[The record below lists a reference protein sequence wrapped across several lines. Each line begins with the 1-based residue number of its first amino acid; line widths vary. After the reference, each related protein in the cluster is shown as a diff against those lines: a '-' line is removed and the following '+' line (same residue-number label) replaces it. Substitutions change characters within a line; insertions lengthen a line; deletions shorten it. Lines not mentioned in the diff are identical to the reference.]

1 MTSAASEPTGM
12 DLRNLL
18 EDQEFLRRSRRVRTT
33 HAELEAMRRLALV
46 FAEGEE
52 IVLQELADAAVA
64 CTGADSA
71 GISLLEDQGNGAL
84 RFRWVAVAG
93 SFAKYIE
100 GTTPR
105 FFSPCGTCLDRNQ
118 PQLYRVTKPYYDFL
132 GIEADPV
139 RDGILIPWQNEW
151 FQGTFWAV
159 SHASE
164 SAFDVNDYNLLSTVA
179 EFASQAVCHHYHDQ
193 QLRAKEKLAASA
205 AMANDLAHQINN
217 PLQGL
222 TNTLFLAQQGGAAS
236 ARYIEQATEE
246 LAEVTELVRRLLC
259 LNRDAVTAESD
270 ENAA

>member
-1 MTSAASEPTGM
+1 ME
-12 DLRNLL
+12 LRNLL
-18 EDQEFLRRSRRVRTT
+18 EDEEFLRRRPRPRG
-33 HAELEAMRRLALV
+33 ANADLDAMRRLAAV

-52 IVLQELADAAVA
+52 IVLQELANAAVA

-71 GISLLEDQGNGAL
+71 GISLLEDRGDGTL

-132 GIEADPV
+132 GIHADPIQ
-139 RDGILIPWQNEW
+139 DGILIPWQNKW

-159 SHASE
+159 SHASA
-164 SAFDVNDYNLLSTVA
+164 SAFDVNDYTLLSTVA
-179 EFASQAVCHHYHDQ
+179 EFASQAVCHHFHDQ

-222 TNTLFLAQQGGAAS
+222 TNTLFLAKQGGAAS
-236 ARYIEQATEE
+236 AHYIEQATEE
-246 LAEVTELVRRLLC
+246 LAEVTELVRRLLS
-259 LNRDAVTAESD
+259 LNRDATSTTSD
-270 ENAA
+270 DKAA